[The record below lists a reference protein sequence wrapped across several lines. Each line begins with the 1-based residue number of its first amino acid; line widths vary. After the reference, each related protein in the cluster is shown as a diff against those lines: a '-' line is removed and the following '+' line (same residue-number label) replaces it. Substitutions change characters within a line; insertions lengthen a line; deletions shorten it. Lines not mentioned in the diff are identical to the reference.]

1 MSIADRSLSRLRGS
15 PLPGAGCLSPGSCVG
30 AFILLYAYVQVLSL
44 AQVRLSYWV
53 LLRRLRRRYAFGLAV
68 PFGFRLGAWPVV
80 SRGLAYPAGCSCG
93 GYAAGARLGWLCHL
107 GLAGCVGR
115 CLASVCV
122 SCLVQ
127 LRRLCRRYAFGLA
140 VPLGFGRVLGV
151 CLAWMRLTGLVQLR
165 RLCRRCAFGLA
176 VPLGFGRVLGVCLA
190 WARLSCRMQLRR
202 LCRRC
207 AFWWLCPWVWA
218 GCMAAWMCC
227 GYAGHRRSFSPYKQ
241 SPPLR
246 GGCRRQP
253 AGGGVVRAPIP
264 PASLIPGRSGSYV
277 SACAVRRDLRP
288 AALQLFTTAPSVSEY
303 FALYLQYD
311 CTAARQRYA
320 AKTAA
325 AANSGWGVWAWPY
338 LQKGGP
344 VTVRPTE

>member
-1 MSIADRSLSRLRGS
+1 M
-15 PLPGAGCLSPGSCVG
+15 
-30 AFILLYAYVQVLSL
+30 
-44 AQVRLSYWV
+44 VRLSFWV
-53 LLRRLRRRYAFGLAV
+53 L
-68 PFGFRLGAWPVV
+68 
-80 SRGLAYPAGCSCG
+80 
-93 GYAAGARLGWLCHL
+93 
-107 GLAGCVGR
+107 
-115 CLASVCV
+115 
-122 SCLVQ
+122 
-127 LRRLCRRYAFGLA
+127 
-140 VPLGFGRVLGV
+140 
-151 CLAWMRLTGLVQLR
+151 LR
-165 RLCRRCAFGLA
+165 RLCRRCALGSA
-176 VPLGFGRVLGVCLA
+176 VPLGLGWALGLRLA
-190 WARLSCRMQLRR
+190 QVRLSCRALLRR

-207 AFWWLCPWVWA
+207 ALGWLCRL
-218 GCMAAWMCC
+218 GLGGRLAAWIGC

-325 AANSGWGVWAWPY
+325 AANSGWEVWAWPY

>member
-1 MSIADRSLSRLRGS
+1 
-15 PLPGAGCLSPGSCVG
+15 
-30 AFILLYAYVQVLSL
+30 
-44 AQVRLSYWV
+44 
-53 LLRRLRRRYAFGLAV
+53 
-68 PFGFRLGAWPVV
+68 
-80 SRGLAYPAGCSCG
+80 
-93 GYAAGARLGWLCHL
+93 
-107 GLAGCVGR
+107 
-115 CLASVCV
+115 
-122 SCLVQ
+122 
-127 LRRLCRRYAFGLA
+127 
-140 VPLGFGRVLGV
+140 
-151 CLAWMRLTGLVQLR
+151 MRLR

-190 WARLSCRMQLRR
+190 WMRLSCRMQLRR
-202 LCRRC
+202 PCRRC
-207 AFWWLCPWVWA
+207 AFGLGVPLEFGLDAWPR
-218 GCMAAWMCC
+218 GCAADTLDLDVPL
-227 GYAGHRRSFSPYKQ
+227 STYKQ

-264 PASLIPGRSGSYV
+264 PASLMPGRSGSYV
-277 SACAVRRDLRP
+277 SACAVRHDLRP

-325 AANSGWGVWAWPY
+325 AANSGWEVWAWPY
-338 LQKGGP
+338 LQRGGP

>member
-1 MSIADRSLSRLRGS
+1 MARSL
-15 PLPGAGCLSPGSCVG
+15 
-30 AFILLYAYVQVLSL
+30 
-44 AQVRLSYWV
+44 
-53 LLRRLRRRYAFGLAV
+53 
-68 PFGFRLGAWPVV
+68 AW
-80 SRGLAYPAGCSCG
+80 A
-93 GYAAGARLGWLCHL
+93 HL
-107 GLAGCVGR
+107 
-115 CLASVCV
+115 

-127 LRRLCRRYAFGLA
+127 LRRLCRRCAFGLA

-176 VPLGFGRVLGVCLA
+176 VPLGFGLDAWPRGCAADTPDIDAPFSFINNRPLSEGAAGASRLGE
-190 WARLSCRMQLRR
+190 
-202 LCRRC
+202 
-207 AFWWLCPWVWA
+207 
-218 GCMAAWMCC
+218 
-227 GYAGHRRSFSPYKQ
+227 
-241 SPPLR
+241 R
-246 GGCRRQP
+246 G
-253 AGGGVVRAPIP
+253 VSPIP
-264 PASLIPGRSGSYV
+264 PASLTPGGPWRRSSRTYV
-277 SACAVRRDLRP
+277 SACAVRRGLGP

-325 AANSGWGVWAWPY
+325 AANSGWEVWAWPY

>member
-1 MSIADRSLSRLRGS
+1 MS
-15 PLPGAGCLSPGSCVG
+15 
-30 AFILLYAYVQVLSL
+30 F
-44 AQVRLSYWV
+44 WV
-53 LLRRLRRRYAFGLAV
+53 LLRRL
-68 PFGFRLGAWPVV
+68 
-80 SRGLAYPAGCSCG
+80 
-93 GYAAGARLGWLCHL
+93 
-107 GLAGCVGR
+107 
-115 CLASVCV
+115 
-122 SCLVQ
+122 
-127 LRRLCRRYAFGLA
+127 CRRGAFGLA
-140 VPLGFGRVLGV
+140 VPLGLGWALGLR
-151 CLAWMRLTGLVQLR
+151 LAS
-165 RLCRRCAFGLA
+165 
-176 VPLGFGRVLGVCLA
+176 
-190 WARLSCRMQLRR
+190 ARLSCWVLLRR
-202 LCRRC
+202 LWPPMRS
-207 AFWWLCPWVWA
+207 WV
-218 GCMAAWMCC
+218 GCAAWIWVGCLAAWIGC

-277 SACAVRRDLRP
+277 SACAVRHDLRP

-325 AANSGWGVWAWPY
+325 AANSGWEVWAWPY

>member
-1 MSIADRSLSRLRGS
+1 
-15 PLPGAGCLSPGSCVG
+15 
-30 AFILLYAYVQVLSL
+30 
-44 AQVRLSYWV
+44 
-53 LLRRLRRRYAFGLAV
+53 
-68 PFGFRLGAWPVV
+68 
-80 SRGLAYPAGCSCG
+80 
-93 GYAAGARLGWLCHL
+93 
-107 GLAGCVGR
+107 
-115 CLASVCV
+115 
-122 SCLVQ
+122 
-127 LRRLCRRYAFGLA
+127 
-140 VPLGFGRVLGV
+140 
-151 CLAWMRLTGLVQLR
+151 MRLTGLVQLR

-176 VPLGFGRVLGVCLA
+176 VPFGFWLGAWPSSCAGAFVLPGAAAAAMPPVRFEVGCAIGFGSGAWRVSRVGAYILPGAAAAASPPVRI
-190 WARLSCRMQLRR
+190 WVG
-202 LCRRC
+202 C
-207 AFWWLCPWVWA
+207 AAWVWA

-264 PASLIPGRSGSYV
+264 PASLMPGRSGSYV
-277 SACAVRRDLRP
+277 SACAVRHDLRP

-325 AANSGWGVWAWPY
+325 AANSGWEVWAWPY
-338 LQKGGP
+338 LQRGGP
-344 VTVRPTE
+344 VTVCPTE

>member
-1 MSIADRSLSRLRGS
+1 MPPVRVWVGCALGFW
-15 PLPGAGCLSPGSCVG
+15 PGAW
-30 AFILLYAYVQVLSL
+30 
-44 AQVRLSYWV
+44 R
-53 LLRRLRRRYAFGLAV
+53 
-68 PFGFRLGAWPVV
+68 V
-80 SRGLAYPAGCSCG
+80 SRVDAFDRPGAAAAASPPVRFWVGC
-93 GYAAGARLGWLCHL
+93 AA
-107 GLAGCVGR
+107 
-115 CLASVCV
+115 
-122 SCLVQ
+122 
-127 LRRLCRRYAFGLA
+127 
-140 VPLGFGRVLGV
+140 
-151 CLAWMRLTGLVQLR
+151 
-165 RLCRRCAFGLA
+165 
-176 VPLGFGRVLGVCLA
+176 
-190 WARLSCRMQLRR
+190 
-202 LCRRC
+202 
-207 AFWWLCPWVWA
+207 WVWA

-264 PASLIPGRSGSYV
+264 PASLIPGRSGSYI

-325 AANSGWGVWAWPY
+325 AANSGWEVWAWPY
-338 LQKGGP
+338 LQRGGP

>member
-1 MSIADRSLSRLRGS
+1 M
-15 PLPGAGCLSPGSCVG
+15 
-30 AFILLYAYVQVLSL
+30 Q
-44 AQVRLSYWV
+44 
-53 LLRRLRRRYAFGLAV
+53 LRRLCRRCAFGLAV
-68 PFGFRLGAWPVV
+68 PFGFWLGAWP
-80 SRGLAYPAGCSCG
+80 SSC
-93 GYAAGARLGWLCHL
+93 AGAFVLPGAAAAAMPPVRFWVAAPL
-107 GLAGCVGR
+107 GLG
-115 CLASVCV
+115 
-122 SCLVQ
+122 LV
-127 LRRLCRRYAFGLA
+127 LSL
-140 VPLGFGRVLGV
+140 
-151 CLAWMRLTGLVQLR
+151 RLTLARLSGRMQLR

-176 VPLGFGRVLGVCLA
+176 VPLGFGLNA
-190 WARLSCRMQLRR
+190 WPRG
-202 LCRRC
+202 C
-207 AFWWLCPWVWA
+207 AADTLDLDVP
-218 GCMAAWMCC
+218 
-227 GYAGHRRSFSPYKQ
+227 FSPYKQ

-253 AGGGVVRAPIP
+253 AGGGMVYALIP

-325 AANSGWGVWAWPY
+325 AANSGWEVWAWPY

>member
-1 MSIADRSLSRLRGS
+1 M
-15 PLPGAGCLSPGSCVG
+15 V
-30 AFILLYAYVQVLSL
+30 
-44 AQVRLSYWV
+44 
-53 LLRRLRRRYAFGLAV
+53 
-68 PFGFRLGAWPVV
+68 
-80 SRGLAYPAGCSCG
+80 
-93 GYAAGARLGWLCHL
+93 L
-107 GLAGCVGR
+107 GL
-115 CLASVCV
+115 
-122 SCLVQ
+122 
-127 LRRLCRRYAFGLA
+127 
-140 VPLGFGRVLGV
+140 
-151 CLAWMRLTGLVQLR
+151 RLTLVRISCRVRLR

-176 VPLGFGRVLGVCLA
+176 VPLGLGWMHGRVDV
-190 WARLSCRMQLRR
+190 LRIR
-202 LCRRC
+202 WTLMSP
-207 AFWWLCPWVWA
+207 L
-218 GCMAAWMCC
+218 
-227 GYAGHRRSFSPYKQ
+227 SPYKQ

-325 AANSGWGVWAWPY
+325 AANSGWEVWAWPY